1 MKAQQL
7 GIFDRSVL
15 IIGPGRHFGEETAI
29 RFSQEGY
36 RIGLISR
43 SANSL
48 RLAGLSLANAGV
60 TCFCHPADVTDRQ
73 QLFDAIQTLSESLPN
88 LSCVIY
94 NVKDSVRG
102 SGYVLRPETLLASLN
117 VNFVGAINTIQ
128 LCVPLLKECATRKS
142 DSDITPSIILTG
154 GGYKD
159 KPDPNKLT
167 LSVAKAGIHTI
178 YDSLNRD
185 RHNNGIFIKT
195 LVIDGYVAREGLRA
209 IHPGLVAEKLWQ
221 AFISKKPKLYDT
233 ISFSSMKQQ
242 LLISGLELFDWGAHH

>member
-48 RLAGLSLANAGV
+48 RLASLSLANAGV
-60 TCFCHPADVTDRQ
+60 TCFCHPADVTERQ
-73 QLFDAIQTLSESLPN
+73 QLSDAIQTLSESLSN

-94 NVKDSVRG
+94 NVKDSMRG
-102 SGYVLRPETLLASLN
+102 SGYDLRPETLLASLN

-128 LCVPLLKECATRKS
+128 LCKPLLRKFTDS
-142 DSDITPSIILTG
+142 KCDSDITPSIILTG

-159 KPDPNKLT
+159 KPDPNKLA

-185 RHNNGIFIKT
+185 RRNNGIYIKT

-209 IHPGLVAEKLWQ
+209 IHPDLVAEKLWQ
-221 AFISKKPKLYDT
+221 TFVSKRPKLYET
-233 ISFSSMKQQ
+233 ISSSSMKQQ
-242 LLISGLELFDWGAHH
+242 LSINDLELFDRAAHR